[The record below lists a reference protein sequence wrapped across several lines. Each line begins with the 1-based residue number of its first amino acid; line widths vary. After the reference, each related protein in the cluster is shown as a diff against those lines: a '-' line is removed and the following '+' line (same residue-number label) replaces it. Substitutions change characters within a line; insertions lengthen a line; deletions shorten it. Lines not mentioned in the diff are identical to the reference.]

1 MSDTRAYERVGYF
14 RYGRLTEYGK
24 QLLAQLKKEVDEA
37 EESGEVE
44 DWTEFILKMQKKYYE
59 LTPCD
64 VANMVLFN
72 E

>member
-14 RYGRLTEYGK
+14 RYGKLTEYGK
-24 QLLAQLKKEVDEA
+24 QLLAQLKKEIDEA

-44 DWTEFILKMQKKYYE
+44 DWTKFILEMQKKYSE